1 MALDNPPSADGSSHA
16 APSDVRSQPRPTAE
30 TTHKFVSFYLGEKH
44 YALPARSVAEV
55 TGYLTPTPLPDSPEP
70 LSGIAPH
77 RGDILAIVNT
87 GAAAGPGDPSKR
99 KAVVLRPIGDKVELP
114 IAFNVDRIGEMLQ
127 IRAEDLRH
135 ATSEDPLGDF
145 EASVNGQPVFVV
157 DPYRIVNLLS
167 L

>member
-1 MALDNPPSADGSSHA
+1 MALDNPPSAAGSSH
-16 APSDVRSQPRPTAE
+16 DVQARNGPIGE

-44 YALPARSVAEV
+44 YALPARAVAEV
-55 TGYLTPTPLPDSPEP
+55 TGYLTPTPLPDGPGP

-87 GAAAGPGDPSKR
+87 GAAAGSGDPAKR
-99 KAVVLRPIGDKVELP
+99 KAVVLRPIDDKIELP
-114 IAFNVDRIGEMLQ
+114 VAFNADRIGEMLQ

-135 ATSEDPLGDF
+135 ATSDDSLGEF
-145 EASVNGQPVFVV
+145 EASVNGLPVLVV
-157 DPYRIVNLLS
+157 DPSRIVNLLS